1 MSEAAGTAHRP
12 GGFGVSNPRCGSTI
26 QSTVKLALAVLVLLA
41 ALSGTAGSAPLTAD
55 EVRAWRE
62 DLAFL
67 RKEMPAR
74 HGNLFHTMTPA
85 QFDSALGAIDAA
97 LPRLTRPQVV
107 VELMRLDAL
116 VGDGHSN
123 VSPWRDPEIRF
134 RELPIALY
142 LFSDGVYV
150 RAAASEHEEL
160 LGARV
165 VEVGGVPI
173 EDALARV
180 HPLIG
185 HDNAMGLAA
194 WAPVLLTMPEILD
207 AVGLAKDPDHAMF
220 TLEQGGK
227 ARTVTLAPIGPYPMR
242 TGEPDRSWMP
252 RAGWVDARTRT
263 PLWLEDASDLYWY
276 RALPQER
283 ALYCQV
289 NAIQQDPADSLEA
302 FMARALAA
310 ADSMAAQRFV
320 LDLRLNGGGDGQWCN
335 RIVLPLLKSRYDV
348 PGRLYVLM
356 GRRTW
361 SAAQFLLCDL
371 EEWSRARFAGE
382 PSASR
387 GNHYGDSRKIPLPNS
402 KVTVRVSTLYWQ
414 HWDPRDR
421 REWIEPDLPAGLDF
435 ASYRDGKDPVLLR
448 VVRD

>member
-1 MSEAAGTAHRP
+1 
-12 GGFGVSNPRCGSTI
+12 
-26 QSTVKLALAVLVLLA
+26 VKFALSALLLA
-41 ALSGTAGSAPLTAD
+41 ALAGSSPAAPLTAD
-55 EVRAWRE
+55 EVRTWRE

-74 HGNLFHTMTPA
+74 HANLFHTMTPA
-85 QFDSALGAIDAA
+85 QFDSALGAIDTA

-134 RELPIALY
+134 SELPITLY
-142 LFSDGVYV
+142 RFEDGVFV
-150 RAAASEHEEL
+150 RSAAAGNETL

-165 VEVGGVPI
+165 VAIGGVPI

-180 HPLIG
+180 DPLIG
-185 HDNAMGLAA
+185 HDNEQGLKA
-194 WAPVLLTMPEILD
+194 WAPVLLAMPEILA
-207 AVGLAKDPDHAMF
+207 AVSLAKDADHATF
-220 TLEQGGK
+220 TVEQGG
-227 ARTVTLAPIGPYPMR
+227 RTRDVTLAPLGPVPMR

-263 PLWLEDASDLYWY
+263 PLWLEDANDLYWF
-276 RALPQER
+276 RVLPNER
-283 ALYCQV
+283 TLYCQI
-289 NAIQQDPADSLEA
+289 NAIQQDPADSLAA
-302 FMARALAA
+302 FMRRALAS
-310 ADSMAAQRFV
+310 ADSMDARKFV
-320 LDLRLNGGGDGQWCN
+320 LDLRLNGGGDGQWC
-335 RIVLPLLKSRYDV
+335 RQILLPLLKSRYDA

-361 SAAQFLLCDL
+361 SAAQFLLNDF
-371 EEWSRARFAGE
+371 EEWSQARFAGE

-387 GNHYGDSRKIPLPNS
+387 GNIYGDSRKITLPNS

-414 HWDPRDR
+414 QWDPRDTR
-421 REWIEPDLPAGLDF
+421 KWIEPDLPAGLDF
-435 ASYRDGKDPVLLR
+435 ASYKGGTDPVLERVLR
-448 VVRD
+448 D